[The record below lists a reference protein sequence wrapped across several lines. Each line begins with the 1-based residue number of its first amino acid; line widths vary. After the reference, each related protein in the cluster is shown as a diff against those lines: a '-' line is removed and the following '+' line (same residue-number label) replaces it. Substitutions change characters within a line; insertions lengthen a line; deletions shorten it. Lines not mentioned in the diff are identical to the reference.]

1 VTSAAAESAG
11 PAPAAVVALRGVTKR
26 FPGIVALDRV
36 SLEFHPGEIHVLL
49 GENGAGK
56 STLVSLLAGMQRPDE
71 GEILVRGN
79 PAVIDSPRRSMELG
93 IGTVFQRVLLVP
105 SLTVIENLTLGGSW
119 RRSMARAA
127 AGRRFDELSALLGTG
142 FAADAPVS
150 GLSLGEQQQV
160 ELMRAL
166 WREEALLLLDEPT
179 SMLTPQGVADLGRMM
194 RRLKDRG
201 VALILITHKLLEAF
215 EFGDRI
221 SVLRLGR
228 LAGGIEPARLQS
240 MSESARIDTVIRLMF
255 GAAAGAGTGGAAADD
270 PSHGGADSSHG
281 SADRLRGG
289 ADPSPGGAGP
299 LRGHEPELAILL
311 GRKLRRAGA
320 VDRREAP
327 ALIVRDIA
335 TAPDFAE
342 TPLKAVSFELWGGEI
357 LGIAGVDGNGQK
369 HLAEVLAG
377 QRAAFQG
384 RIELAGSD
392 ITGGRV
398 PERRQRGI
406 RYVTDDRL
414 GEGTVGGFSVAT
426 NLLLKEIGSAPYW
439 KRGISDW
446 GLIRRHAR
454 EQILRNDIRTPSELT
469 PVGKLSGGNVQKVL
483 LARELDAAASVAIF
497 SKPTYGLDLH
507 NQRLALER
515 IVAAAAR
522 GVAVIVIS
530 TDLDELLEI
539 SDRIGVLF
547 RGRLAGI
554 ALNDEAAAN
563 QVRRLMTGAA
573 AA

>member
-1 VTSAAAESAG
+1 MTIEATQAG
-11 PAPAAVVALRGVTKR
+11 RPTDSPASDPLAVVALRQVTKR

-36 SLEFHPGEIHVLL
+36 SLDFHAGEIHVLL

-79 PAVIDSPRRSMELG
+79 PTVIDSPRRSMDLG

-105 SLTVIENLTLGGSW
+105 SLTVIENLMLGGSW
-119 RRSMARAA
+119 RRPLARAA
-127 AGRRFDELSALLGTG
+127 AGSRFDDLSALLGSRID
-142 FAADAPVS
+142 ADAPVS

-160 ELMRAL
+160 EIMRAL
-166 WREEALLLLDEPT
+166 WRDEKLLLLDEPT
-179 SMLTPQGVADLGRMM
+179 SMLTPQGVADLGRML
-194 RRLKDRG
+194 RRLKDKG
-201 VALILITHKLLEAF
+201 VALILITHKLLEAY

-228 LAGGIEPARLQS
+228 LAGGIEPQRLQA
-240 MSESARIDTVIRLMF
+240 MSESQRTETVIRMMF
-255 GAAAGAGTGGAAADD
+255 GAAAGDDGA
-270 PSHGGADSSHG
+270 
-281 SADRLRGG
+281 
-289 ADPSPGGAGP
+289 P
-299 LRGHEPELAILL
+299 LQGHEQELAILL
-311 GRKLRRAGA
+311 GRKLRRVSAM
-320 VDRREAP
+320 DRRQPPTLVARG
-327 ALIVRDIA
+327 LV
-335 TAPDFAE
+335 TAADFAE
-342 TPLKAVSFELWGGEI
+342 TPLHEVSFELWQGEV

-377 QRAAFQG
+377 QRSLQQG
-384 RIELAGSD
+384 RIDLAGSD
-392 ITGGRV
+392 ITRGHV

-414 GEGTVGGFSVAT
+414 GEGTVGTFSVAT
-426 NLLLKEIGSAPYW
+426 NLVLKEIGTPPYW
-439 KRGISDW
+439 RHGISDW
-446 GLIRRHAR
+446 ALIHRTAR

-483 LARELDAAASVAIF
+483 LARELDAEASVAILN
-497 SKPTYGLDLH
+497 KPTYGLDLH
-507 NQRLALER
+507 NQRLALDR

-522 GVAVIVIS
+522 GIAVLVIS

-539 SDRIGVLF
+539 SDRIGVMF
-547 RGRLAGI
+547 QGRLTGI
-554 ALNDEAAAN
+554 VVNDDAAAD